1 MSFLHCLQTLFEIIM
16 VIAVV
21 WCLFNEDKLIAFER
35 RLFSAIRR
43 RRLRVV
49 KAQCAIKCKI

>member
-43 RRLRVV
+43 RRLHI
-49 KAQCAIKCKI
+49 IKTQRSHIYNI

>member
-35 RLFSAIRR
+35 RVFAAIRR

-49 KAQCAIKCKI
+49 KPQCVIRNS

>member
-21 WCLFNEDKLIAFER
+21 WCLFNEDKLISFER
-35 RLFSAIRR
+35 RLFSTIRR
-43 RRLRVV
+43 RRLHI
-49 KAQCAIKCKI
+49 IKTQRSHIYNM